1 MCSSDLRPTSPPPAR
16 IRTRP
21 VSASSGKDGRFQKG
35 DQHPRAGDLEQ
46 RLDELRQLDL
56 GTLTL
61 TGPIVRGERSRQ
73 KINAV
78 CSACGVEKV
87 YDVDNLRAGR
97 TRTCAC
103 RRGVKYGHP
112 SAVALSDRYHAAV
125 GRCTNPRNPAYNN
138 YGELG
143 IEVRFSSAE
152 DWVNYILTLEREGE
166 IEDLDVD
173 RIDNDGHYERG
184 NLRLVPRA
192 ENLRNKSTNKF
203 VIYRDRKSVV

>member
-1 MCSSDLRPTSPPPAR
+1 M
-16 IRTRP
+16 
-21 VSASSGKDGRFQKG
+21 
-35 DQHPRAGDLEQ
+35 
-46 RLDELRQLDL
+46 
-56 GTLTL
+56 
-61 TGPIVRGERSRQ
+61 
-73 KINAV
+73 
-78 CSACGVEKV
+78 
-87 YDVDNLRAGR
+87 
-97 TRTCAC
+97 
-103 RRGVKYGHP
+103 
-112 SAVALSDRYHAAV
+112 ALSDRYHAAV

-203 VIYRDRKSVV
+203 VIYRGQKIVAADLHAALVADNPGFKLSRSATAKLAAEGRSVEQILATRPRRKRK